1 MGMRIE
7 VKDLCFSYGNKRI
20 LDGVN
25 VTFDEPGLYCIVG
38 PNGVGKSTLVKCI
51 LGIYK
56 IESGSILLDGHD
68 LSEFTPKD
76 LAQVIGFVPVTS
88 SDIFSMSVLD
98 TVMMGRYPH
107 QKMGMPS
114 EFDWKIV
121 KRALNMMNVR
131 HLALSDMDELSAGQH
146 QKVAIT
152 KGLAQTPRVLVLDE
166 PTSNL
171 DAKHQL
177 QVTET
182 LREIALK
189 VGMCVIM
196 VSHDLNLSARYA
208 DKIVVMEPP
217 GRVYCTGTP
226 KEVMTAETIT
236 KIYGV
241 ECEVIEHKGRPHI
254 ILERALRAS
263 ESE

>member
-1 MGMRIE
+1 MRIE

-131 HLALSDMDELSAGQH
+131 HLALSDMDELSAGQL
-146 QKVAIT
+146 QKVVLA
-152 KGLAQTPRVLVLDE
+152 KGIAQQPRVLLLDE

-171 DAKHQL
+171 DIKHQVN
-177 QVTET
+177 VTR
-182 LREIALK
+182 LLK
-189 VGMCVIM
+189 TVSEERKMMVIM
-196 VSHDLNLSARYA
+196 ICHDLNIAAKYSDSIIIMHDGGIYSVGAPS
-208 DKIVVMEPP
+208 DVI
-217 GRVYCTGTP
+217 TP
-226 KEVMTAETIT
+226 ENIETV
-236 KIYGV
+236 YGV
-241 ECEVIEHKGRPHI
+241 KCKVIDDLGKPHI
-254 ILERALRAS
+254 ILRDDLETC
-263 ESE
+263 